1 MKKSVNF
8 NEDLNMVHLLVV
20 WNYASRQARKS
31 EYQKH
36 YLDRLRFEKRIEKSE
51 NILCK
56 IFDVNFRKL
65 IYKQRFENS

>member
-8 NEDLNMVHLLVV
+8 NEDLNMIHLLVV

-56 IFDVNFRKL
+56 IFEVNFRKL
-65 IYKQRFENS
+65 IYKQRFENL